1 MKKLE
6 NFINCLNILK
16 EADFEL
22 AENNDI
28 YRTGII
34 GQFNLTFELS
44 WKALQAVLKL
54 HGVNAAKTG
63 SPREMLQLAYKYGF
77 VDDEASWLIM
87 LQMRNASIH
96 IYDADKIDEMLYLIR
111 NNFLPAF
118 DSLKNTLA
126 EKYSEVIKEFE

>member
-6 NFINCLNILK
+6 NFINCLNILR

-28 YRTGII
+28 YRTGVI

-54 HGVNAAKTG
+54 HGVSAAKTG
-63 SPREMLQLAYKYGF
+63 SPREILQLGYKHGF
-77 VDDEASWLIM
+77 VDDENTWLIM
-87 LQMRNASIH
+87 LEMRNSAIH

-111 NNFLPAF
+111 NSFIPAF
-118 DSLKNTLA
+118 NALKNTLE
-126 EKYSEVIKEFE
+126 EKYSEVVKN

>member
-28 YRTGII
+28 YRTGIVW
-34 GQFNLTFELS
+34 QFNYTFEFS
-44 WKALQAVLKL
+44 WKTLKDIL
-54 HGVNAAKTG
+54 MFQGVKAAKTG
-63 SPREMLQLAYKYGF
+63 SPRNILQLAYKYGF
-77 VDDEASWLIM
+77 VDDEDTWLIM
-87 LQMRNASIH
+87 LQMRNTSIH

-111 NNFLPAF
+111 DSFLPAF
-118 DSLKNTLA
+118 DSLKKTLE
-126 EKYSEVIKEFE
+126 EKIESIN